1 MTRVAGVNIPDN
13 KQVSIA
19 LTYIYGIGRSLALE
33 ILKKA
38 KIDPEKRVSSL
49 SEKEL
54 TNLRNVIQQGG
65 YKVEGALR
73 EAIRQNIKRLRLIRA
88 YRGLRHARG
97 LPVRGQQTR
106 TNSRTVRGNI
116 RHTVA
121 TGRKAPPPKT

>member
-1 MTRVAGVNIPDN
+1 MARVAGINIPDN
-13 KQVSIA
+13 KQVGIA
-19 LTYIYGIGRSLALE
+19 LTYVYGIGRSLALE

-38 KIDPEKRVSSL
+38 NINPEKKVSSL

-65 YKVEGALR
+65 YKVEGVLR
-73 EAIRQNIKRLRLIRA
+73 ETIRQNIKRLKLIHT
-88 YRGLRHARG
+88 YRGLRHIKG